1 MNKDTTI
8 CSIYVTWFI
17 NLAMPRNNFFLLFG
31 GNIQFIL
38 GLQEY
43 MIYIKGIPHPKTL
56 GLIRYT
62 ALSSTIRCKIHK
74 LYVTHLI

>member
-1 MNKDTTI
+1 MNKDTI
-8 CSIYVTWFI
+8 IYVTWFI
-17 NLAMPRNNFFLLFG
+17 NFRNNFFLLFG

-43 MIYIKGIPHPKTL
+43 MIYIKVIPHPKTL